1 MDCSGTVCVPLR
13 AHMHT
18 HTLCRMHHFRP
29 DFLRAPPTGE
39 GSQQVVEWS
48 AERLAQWLRSI
59 DLAELAPS
67 LKNQGIHGAL
77 LVRGGDGVGWGE
89 EMC

>member
-1 MDCSGTVCVPLR
+1 MGTVCVPVH
-13 AHMHT
+13 A
-18 HTLCRMHHFRP
+18 HTLYRMHHFQP
-29 DFLRAPPTGE
+29 DFLRAPPIGE

-77 LVRGGDGVGWGE
+77 LVCRWGWGE
-89 EMC
+89 GEEVC